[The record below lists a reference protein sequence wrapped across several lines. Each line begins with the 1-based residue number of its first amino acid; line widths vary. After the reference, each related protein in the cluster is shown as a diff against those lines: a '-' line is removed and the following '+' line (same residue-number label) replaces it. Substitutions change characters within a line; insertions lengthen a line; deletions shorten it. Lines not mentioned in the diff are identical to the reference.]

1 MRQKTRNNAKEKNA
15 MRTRVDRELM
25 NRITTLTE
33 ENARYKVAFDLLS
46 ELVSEDVNERLVYT
60 SEVRKILGVAK
71 REVHLINFV
80 D

>member
-1 MRQKTRNNAKEKNA
+1 MHSL
-15 MRTRVDRELM
+15 VDRELM

-46 ELVSEDVNERLVYT
+46 ALVSEGGNERLVYT

>member
-1 MRQKTRNNAKEKNA
+1 MPSL
-15 MRTRVDRELM
+15 VDRELM

-46 ELVSEDVNERLVYT
+46 ALVSKGGNERLVYT

>member
-1 MRQKTRNNAKEKNA
+1 MPSI
-15 MRTRVDRELM
+15 VDRELM

-46 ELVSEDVNERLVYT
+46 ALVSKSGNERLVYT